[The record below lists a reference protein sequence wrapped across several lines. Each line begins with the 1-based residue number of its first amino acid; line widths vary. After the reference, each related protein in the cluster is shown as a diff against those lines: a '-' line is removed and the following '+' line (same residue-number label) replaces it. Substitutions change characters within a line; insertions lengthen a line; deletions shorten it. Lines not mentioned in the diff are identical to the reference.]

1 MALPTFDTGAFA
13 TNPQQW
19 IQPYGQG
26 LAGLAAQ
33 QLGRP
38 IDVGAMTAGVA
49 GPGAFTQAGQQLTA
63 DMGGLGAIQRDATGQ
78 ISGFTGGTGIAS
90 FQPYLQSIQDKK
102 LLDPTGYEAYMS
114 PYQKDV
120 IDTTLAE
127 FDKQAAI
134 GKFGLG
140 KTASDAGAFGGAR
153 HGIAQSEYQSSSDAN
168 RAMIQSGLLERG
180 FGQGLRGQQQAL
192 QNISGMA
199 SLVPT
204 LQSGLGQQFGQMGG
218 QENQYA
224 QALQNQ
230 LAASNQMALNLPMQ
244 RIGQASNIFG
254 TTAGQVPGAPQQPFA
269 PSPWL
274 SGIGA
279 FANIQNLMGARTGQA
294 ANGGS
299 TKYWAGQ

>member
-1 MALPTFDTGAFA
+1 MALQQFDTGTFA

-49 GPGAFTQAGQQLTA
+49 GPGAFTQAQQQLTS

-102 LLDPTGYEAYMS
+102 LLDPSGYEAYMS
-114 PYQKDV
+114 PYQQQV

-134 GKFGLG
+134 GKLGLG

-153 HGIAQSEYQSSSDAN
+153 HGIAQSEYQLGSDAN
-168 RAMIQSGLLERG
+168 RAAIQAGLLQEG
-180 FGQGLRGQQQAL
+180 FGQGIKGQQQAFE
-192 QNISGMA
+192 NISGMA
-199 SLVPT
+199 SFVPT
-204 LQSGLGQQFGQMGG
+204 LQAGLGQQFGQMGG
-218 QENQYA
+218 QENLYA

-230 LAASNQMALNLPMQ
+230 MAAKNQMAMNLPMT
-244 RIGQASNIFG
+244 RIQQAANVFG
-254 TTAGQVPGAPQQPFA
+254 TTAGQVPGAPVQPFQGSGTYA
-269 PSPWL
+269 
-274 SGIGA
+274 GIGA
-279 FANIQNLMGARTGQA
+279 FANLQSLMGART
-294 ANGGS
+294 
-299 TKYWAGQ
+299 

>member
-1 MALPTFDTGAFA
+1 MALPTFDTGSFA
-13 TNPQQW
+13 TNQQQW
-19 IQPYGQG
+19 MQPYGQG
-26 LAGLAAQ
+26 LASLATQ

-63 DMGGLGAIQRDATGQ
+63 DMGGLGDISRDATGQ

-102 LLDPTGYEAYMS
+102 LLEPTGYEAYMS

-153 HGIAQSEYQSSSDAN
+153 HGIAQAEYQSGSDIN
-168 RAMIQSGLLERG
+168 RALLDYQMRNQG
-180 FGQGLRGQQQAL
+180 FGQGIKGQQTAL
-192 QNISGMA
+192 ENISGMA
-199 SLVPT
+199 SFVPQ
-204 LQSGLGQQFGQMGG
+204 LQAGLGQQFQAMGG
-218 QENQYA
+218 AENAYA
-224 QALQNQ
+224 QAMQNQ
-230 LAASNQMALNLPMQ
+230 LAASNQMAMNLPMD
-244 RIGQASNIFG
+244 RITQAANIFG
-254 TTAGQVPGAPQQPFA
+254 TTAGQVPGAPVRPFNQPDPTYA
-269 PSPWL
+269 
-274 SGIGA
+274 GIGA
-279 FANIQNLMGARTGQA
+279 FGNLQAMMGARG
-294 ANGGS
+294 
-299 TKYWAGQ
+299 

>member
-1 MALPTFDTGAFA
+1 MALPDYNTGTFA

-38 IDVGAMTAGVA
+38 IDAGAMAAGVA
-49 GPGAFTQAGQQLTA
+49 GPGAFTQAQQQLTS
-63 DMGGLGAIQRDATGQ
+63 DMGGLGDIQRDATGQ

-90 FQPYLQSIQDKK
+90 FQPYLQSIKDKS
-102 LLDPTGYEAYMS
+102 LLDPTGYQAYMS
-114 PYQKDV
+114 PYQQQV

-134 GKFGLG
+134 GKHGLG
-140 KTASDAGAFGGAR
+140 KTASSAGAFGGAR

-168 RAMIQSGLLERG
+168 RAAIQAGLLQQG
-180 FGQGLRGQQQAL
+180 FGQGLAGQQQGL
-192 QNISGMA
+192 TNLTGMA

-204 LQSGLGQQFGQMGG
+204 LQAGMGQQFGAMGG
-218 QENQYA
+218 QENTYS

-230 LAASNQMALNLPMQ
+230 MASQNQMAMNYPMQ
-244 RIGQASNIFG
+244 RIGQAANIFG
-254 TTAGQVPGAPQQPFA
+254 TTAGQVPGAPVTPFA
-269 PSPWL
+269 GSPSYA
-274 SGIGA
+274 GIGA
-279 FANIQNLMGARTGQA
+279 FANLQSMMGART
-294 ANGGS
+294 
-299 TKYWAGQ
+299 

>member
-38 IDVGAMTAGVA
+38 IDVGAMTPGVA
-49 GPGAFTQAGQQLTA
+49 GPGAFTQAQQQLTS

-102 LLDPTGYEAYMS
+102 LLDPSGYEAYMS
-114 PYQKDV
+114 PYQQQV

-134 GKFGLG
+134 GKLGLG
-140 KTASDAGAFGGAR
+140 KTASQAGAFGGAR

-168 RAMIQSGLLERG
+168 RAMMQAGLLEKG
-180 FGQGLRGQQQAL
+180 FGTGLRGQQQAL
-192 QNISGMA
+192 GNISSMA

-204 LQSGLGQQFGQMGG
+204 LQSGMGQQFGAMGT

-230 LAASNQMALNLPMQ
+230 MAAQNQMAMNYPMQ
-244 RIGQASNIFG
+244 RIGQAANIFG
-254 TTAGQVPGAPQQPFA
+254 TTAGQVPGAPVTPFA
-269 PSPWL
+269 GSPTYA
-274 SGIGA
+274 GIGA
-279 FANIQNLMGARTGQA
+279 FANLQSLMGART
-294 ANGGS
+294 
-299 TKYWAGQ
+299 

>member
-38 IDVGAMTAGVA
+38 IDVGAMTPGVA
-49 GPGAFTQAGQQLTA
+49 GPGAFTQAQQQLTA
-63 DMGGLGAIQRDATGQ
+63 DMGGLGDPFQRDATGQ

-114 PYQKDV
+114 PYQQDV

-127 FDKQAAI
+127 FDKQA
-134 GKFGLG
+134 KKSRLGLG

-153 HGIAQSEYQSSSDAN
+153 HGIAEAEYDASSDMN
-168 RAMIQSGLLERG
+168 RGALLAQLEQQG
-180 FGQGLRGQQQAL
+180 FGQGLAGQQQAL
-192 QNISGMA
+192 TNLTGMA
-199 SLVPT
+199 SFVPT
-204 LQSGLGQQFGQMGG
+204 LQAGLGQQFGAMGTQG
-218 QENQYA
+218 NQYA

-230 LAASNQMALNLPMQ
+230 LAASNQMSLNLPME
-244 RIGQASNIFG
+244 SN
-254 TTAGQVPGAPQQPFA
+254 
-269 PSPWL
+269 
-274 SGIGA
+274 
-279 FANIQNLMGARTGQA
+279 
-294 ANGGS
+294 S
-299 TKYWAGQ
+299 TSS

>member
-1 MALPTFDTGAFA
+1 MALQQFDTEAFA

-38 IDVGAMTAGVA
+38 IDAGAMTPGVA
-49 GPGAFTQAGQQLTA
+49 GPGAFTQAQQQLTS
-63 DMGGLGAIQRDATGQ
+63 DMGGLGSIQRDATGQ

-90 FQPYLQSIQDKK
+90 FQPYLQSIQDKG
-102 LLDPTGYEAYMS
+102 LLEPTGYQDYMS
-114 PYQKDV
+114 PYQQQV

-127 FDKQAAI
+127 FDKQAQI

-140 KTASDAGAFGGAR
+140 KSASQAGAFGGAR
-153 HGIAQSEYQSSSDAN
+153 HGIAQSEYQSASDAN
-168 RAMIQSGLLERG
+168 RAMIQAGLLQQG
-180 FGQGLRGQQQAL
+180 FGQGLKGQQQAL
-192 QNISGMA
+192 GNISGMA

-204 LQSGLGQQFGQMGG
+204 LQSGLGQQFGAMGT

-230 LAASNQMALNLPMQ
+230 MAAKNQMAMNYPMQ
-244 RIGQASNIFG
+244 RIGQAANIFG
-254 TTAGQVPGAPQQPFA
+254 TTAGQVPGAPVTPFQGSGTYA
-269 PSPWL
+269 
-274 SGIGA
+274 GIGA
-279 FANIQNLMGARTGQA
+279 FADLQSLMGART
-294 ANGGS
+294 
-299 TKYWAGQ
+299 

>member
-1 MALPTFDTGAFA
+1 MALQNFDTQAFA

-38 IDVGAMTAGVA
+38 IDAGAMTAGVA

-63 DMGGLGAIQRDATGQ
+63 DMGGLGDISRDATGQ

-102 LLDPTGYEAYMS
+102 LLDPSGYEAYMS
-114 PYQKDV
+114 PYQQQV

-134 GKFGLG
+134 GKHGLG
-140 KTASDAGAFGGAR
+140 KTASSAGAFGGAR
-153 HGIAQSEYQSSSDAN
+153 HGIAQSEYQLGSDMN
-168 RAMIQSGLLERG
+168 RGALLAQLEQQG
-180 FGQGLRGQQQAL
+180 FGQGLQGQQQAL
-192 QNISGMA
+192 TNLTGMA

-204 LQSGLGQQFGQMGG
+204 LQAGMGQQFGAMGG
-218 QENQYA
+218 QENTYA

-230 LAASNQMALNLPMQ
+230 MAMNYPMQ
-244 RIGQASNIFG
+244 RIGQAANIFG
-254 TTAGQVPGAPQQPFA
+254 ATAGQVPGAPVQPFQGSGTYA
-269 PSPWL
+269 
-274 SGIGA
+274 GIGA
-279 FANIQNLMGARTGQA
+279 FGNLQSLMGART
-294 ANGGS
+294 
-299 TKYWAGQ
+299 